1 MCSGGVGEK
10 RWQRTSSK
18 AGAGS
23 SRRDCCQRRLC
34 CLPAAIA
41 SFPPHFTKQ
50 PHLPPLQSLWR
61 RLHHPTSCRC
71 HRHSFHRCLLSSPLA
86 ARADFAACPLPL
98 LLALPPSPKLLPLP
112 PLQSLRRR
120 LRHPTARAAV
130 AIATAAI
137 AAGCQRQL
145 CCLPRCHCFPL
156 SPPHTHTASPAPAR
170 KPAASPAP
178 PHSPPLSSPLAA
190 STGFDACPLPLLLP
204 HPTSPNFYPCPSPK
218 PAASPAP
225 PKKLPLPSPPLPSP
239 PLPSPL
245 AASAS
250 FAACPS
256 RPRFKACG
264 EICANPRAAAA
275 IATAASAASLA
286 AASLAVAAAALAAA
300 ALAAAAAIAAAATA
314 AAATV
319 RRACARLPPVRIA
332 RAACL

>member
-41 SFPPHFTKQ
+41 SFPPHFTQQ
-50 PHLPPLQSLWR
+50 PHLPPLQSLRR

-145 CCLPRCHCFPL
+145 CCLPRCHCFPP

-204 HPTSPNFYPCPSPK
+204 LPPSVPHCF
-218 PAASPAP
+218 S
-225 PKKLPLPSPPLPSP
+225 
-239 PLPSPL
+239 
-245 AASAS
+245 
-250 FAACPS
+250 CT
-256 RPRFKACG
+256 G
-264 EICANPRAAAA
+264 ERA
-275 IATAASAASLA
+275 
-286 AASLAVAAAALAAA
+286 AVAAAARERRRRERQWERRRRRRQWERRRRRQWERRRRRRQWERRRRRQWVRRQRVGTPRPGQPAAA
-300 ALAAAAAIAAAATA
+300 PAASSSSS
-314 AAATV
+314 
-319 RRACARLPPVRIA
+319 
-332 RAACL
+332 